1 MILNITAK
9 NYRSLKNETIFT
21 MIAESSKSKENNVFI
36 QPLVK
41 DEEGERL
48 LKTALI
54 YGANSSG
61 KSNLLRFLYEI
72 VTFIC
77 KVKPKVNQ
85 PIVAYDSFH
94 FDQDTQNNPVQ
105 FIIDFIG
112 NDKIKY
118 KYEILFNEKN
128 VISEELSYWP
138 NNKPKILFTRV
149 PSENDTIIHKIK
161 LGLDDKQKEIDVFH
175 NQSALSK
182 FGEDIPH
189 EIISNVYIY
198 FSKLE
203 VVNACV
209 NRKIWN
215 LKNEM
220 KAKMAKNSSLLKK
233 MNELIRFADTGINN
247 ISIKEL
253 DEKEFNLPEDIS
265 DEVKNRFISENKQ
278 SILGH
283 HSLFKNEKE
292 IGDTFIPFDEESQGV
307 KTMFAIGGKMLEI
320 LENGGVLFID
330 EIETSFHPYL
340 SKLLISLFQNERINS
355 KNAQLVFTTHDIT
368 LLDRTIFR
376 KDQVWFAEKDKFGAT
391 DLFSLR
397 SFTDVRE
404 DTPFD
409 KWYMAGKF
417 GGVPNIKSLESL
429 FVN

>member
-1 MILNITAK
+1 
-9 NYRSLKNETIFT
+9 
-21 MIAESSKSKENNVFI
+21 MIAESSKSKEHSVFI

-48 LKTALI
+48 LNTALI

-61 KSNLLRFLYEI
+61 KSNLLRFVYEI
-72 VTFIC
+72 VNFIC
-77 KVKPKVNQ
+77 KVKPKVGK
-85 PIVAYDSFH
+85 PIVAYDSFQ
-94 FDQDTQNNPVQ
+94 FDEDTQKKPVE
-105 FIIDFIG
+105 FAIDFIG

-118 KYEILFNEKN
+118 KYEISFDENN
-128 VISEELSYWP
+128 VISEELTYWP
-138 NNKPKILFTRV
+138 NNKAKVLFTRNQ
-149 PSENDTIIHKIK
+149 SEGNTIIHKIK
-161 LGLDDKQKEIDVFH
+161 LGNDDKQKELDVFH

-182 FGEDIPH
+182 FGEDVPH

-198 FSKLE
+198 MSKIE

-215 LKNEM
+215 LRMEM
-220 KAKMAKNSSLLKK
+220 KDKMAKNSALLNK
-233 MNELIRFADTGINN
+233 MNELVRFADTGINRIN
-247 ISIKEL
+247 IKEI
-253 DEKEFNLPEDIS
+253 DEKEFNFPSDIS
-265 DEVKNRFISENKQ
+265 EEVKNRFISENKQ
-278 SILGH
+278 SLQGLH
-283 HSLFKNEKE
+283 TLYKNKKN

-307 KTMFAIGGKMLEI
+307 KTMFALGGKMLET
-320 LENGGVLFID
+320 LENGGVLFVD

-340 SKLLISLFQNERINS
+340 SKLLITLFQNERINS
-355 KNAQLVFTTHDIT
+355 KNAQLNFTTHDIT

-376 KDQVWFAEKDKFGAT
+376 KDQVWFAEKDEFGAT
-391 DLFSLR
+391 ELYSLQ

-417 GGVPNIKSLESL
+417 GGVPSIKSLESL